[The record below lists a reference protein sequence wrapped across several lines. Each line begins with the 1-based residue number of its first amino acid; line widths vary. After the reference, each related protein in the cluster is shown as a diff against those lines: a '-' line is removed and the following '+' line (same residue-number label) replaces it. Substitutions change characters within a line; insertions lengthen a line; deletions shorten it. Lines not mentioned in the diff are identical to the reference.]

1 MNLLKEL
8 EGNGWKIQTAVQTTF
23 PFDPDFYSRYVA
35 PRLARRNCTTPLVLV
50 DGGKYEAHI
59 SDEWAS
65 APIGS
70 AYLAEPVNSPGVF
83 HPKVNLYASDQSVY
97 YTVTSANLT
106 LAEYCDTVQIG
117 QSGGLQESWLDDDE
131 RDLGDIPVVARE
143 IRDYFSALAET
154 PWITGAEAQNYI
166 DETTERLDWL
176 DNIEDTSRSTYL
188 VTNLDGSIIDQV
200 TSQIGSVETAQMS
213 APFWGSP
220 EMMEKLSSRINSE
233 SIEFII
239 EDKNT
244 DLEIDHLQSV
254 LNCDYNLRKLTH
266 DAARWVHAKV
276 LVLNGSW
283 GSACLFGSPNM
294 TGAALLA
301 DASNG
306 NTEAGLLRIE
316 EEPEYFDM
324 IDSPDE
330 GTGSVL
336 TGEAFR
342 FSVSDPVE
350 GDAIIRRENDYEGWK
365 KNRPSLELRL
375 LDARLSAAD
384 EDGESTLH
392 LSLEGATGTTELM
405 VTTADGTAQKRVQD
419 EIEDEPANLTL
430 DITEDERDTWS
441 SASLQVEAVSD
452 GVTSNIRRVTL
463 ETQEYFTQSRQMK
476 ETDGRAGSDELI
488 NAVLF
493 DGEVTAANVLHE
505 VYSMLDDQGASQA
518 SADQSDDNDASDT
531 GSDSENWD
539 ERRIRTVASA
549 TSQKVSTAELVTEI
563 LEFHLQKA
571 RSVLET
577 ENPGTEDL
585 APFVEH
591 GDAFWELIE
600 LCLLSDHVGVISNDD
615 VIGSCQEVLSTFRT
629 DNVLTDLRRS
639 LNSTTKRIE
648 GDQLSSEGENW
659 EDNDIWVDIYRVFF
673 IHPAFTIEIGRWRQ
687 DFPLNPVW
695 LFEEVYEAISD
706 LDSKASRHL
715 LEPETSLVEANKIYD
730 SLKTQL
736 SSYED
741 DFPVFKTDALAVAT
755 FTIMFHK
762 GEDYILKMEQTPD
775 LSEKQKSAI
784 AEWTK
789 RGRELL
795 PEYEMNSLHLLL
807 ATPGLSGIKQ
817 AFQTLESR

>member
-1 MNLLKEL
+1 
-8 EGNGWKIQTAVQTTF
+8 
-23 PFDPDFYSRYVA
+23 
-35 PRLARRNCTTPLVLV
+35 
-50 DGGKYEAHI
+50 
-59 SDEWAS
+59 
-65 APIGS
+65 
-70 AYLAEPVNSPGVF
+70 
-83 HPKVNLYASDQSVY
+83 
-97 YTVTSANLT
+97 
-106 LAEYCDTVQIG
+106 
-117 QSGGLQESWLDDDE
+117 
-131 RDLGDIPVVARE
+131 
-143 IRDYFSALAET
+143 
-154 PWITGAEAQNYI
+154 
-166 DETTERLDWL
+166 
-176 DNIEDTSRSTYL
+176 
-188 VTNLDGSIIDQV
+188 
-200 TSQIGSVETAQMS
+200 
-213 APFWGSP
+213 
-220 EMMEKLSSRINSE
+220 ME
-233 SIEFII
+233 
-239 EDKNT
+239 
-244 DLEIDHLQSV
+244 
-254 LNCDYNLRKLTH
+254 
-266 DAARWVHAKV
+266 
-276 LVLNGSW
+276 
-283 GSACLFGSPNM
+283 
-294 TGAALLA
+294 
-301 DASNG
+301 
-306 NTEAGLLRIE
+306 
-316 EEPEYFDM
+316 
-324 IDSPDE
+324 
-330 GTGSVL
+330 
-336 TGEAFR
+336 
-342 FSVSDPVE
+342 
-350 GDAIIRRENDYEGWK
+350 

-673 IHPAFTIEIGRWRQ
+673 IHPAFTVEIGRWRQ

-736 SSYED
+736 SGYED
-741 DFPVFKTDALAVAT
+741 DFPVFKPDALAVAT